1 MLSLASCG
9 ERVGAIR
16 HASAHAALLSEE
28 LDVAPDPQITRLAR
42 RLRDTPDGAPEQST
56 GKAAH
61 PGIAR
66 SLGTAA
72 SESKQ
77 HYLDHLRHALAG
89 RYEVRERIVHGSV
102 TTAFRAT
109 DSRGG
114 RQITL
119 RVVHPALAALLDVRR
134 FIADMRRVMKLDHPG
149 LATLVDVGEGNGV
162 VYYAWASVEG
172 ETLRSRLVV
181 ERQLSIAAGLDIA
194 LRIDDALAAAHA
206 AGVLHIDLKPRHII
220 LAAGGAVLTELGV
233 AAAVVSAA
241 GESVT
246 QTGVTMGTAAYMSPE
261 QVSGDGCIDAR
272 SDIYSLGCTVYHMLA
287 GEPPFAGSTAQAVL
301 VRRLTEEVRP
311 LRRARERVSPRL
323 DQVITQMLARVPA
336 DRFQSADDVHAAL
349 SAADIASPLERSRH
363 R

>member
-1 MLSLASCG
+1 
-9 ERVGAIR
+9 
-16 HASAHAALLSEE
+16 
-28 LDVAPDPQITRLAR
+28 
-42 RLRDTPDGAPEQST
+42 
-56 GKAAH
+56 
-61 PGIAR
+61 
-66 SLGTAA
+66 
-72 SESKQ
+72 
-77 HYLDHLRHALAG
+77 
-89 RYEVRERIVHGSV
+89 VRERIVHGSV

-194 LRIDDALAAAHA
+194 LRIADALAAAHA
-206 AGVLHIDLKPRHII
+206 AGVLHLDLKPRHII